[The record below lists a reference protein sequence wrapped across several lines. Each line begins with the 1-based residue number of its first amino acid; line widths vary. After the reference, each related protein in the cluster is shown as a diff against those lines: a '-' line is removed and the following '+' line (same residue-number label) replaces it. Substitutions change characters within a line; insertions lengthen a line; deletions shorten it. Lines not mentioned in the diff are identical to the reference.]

1 MVTKQSVVWFRRDLR
16 LADNP
21 AWAAGTATADRVTAL
36 YVLDPTLLASAG
48 PFRRVQLLA
57 HLHALDARLRRRGG
71 RLLVRRG
78 RPSEVVAQVTA
89 EAGASVVH
97 ANADVTPYGRRRD
110 LAVRE
115 GLESTFSTWWGN
127 LVHPPGGVRTAKGRT
142 SRVFTPFFGAWVQTA
157 LERWPEP
164 GEATIAGDP
173 GDGLPVCDTEPF
185 QPGGEEEAIS
195 RLVAFS
201 RRVDDY
207 AQDRDVPARDGTSAL
222 SADLRFGT
230 LAARTILATIGDST
244 HGRAAFI
251 RQLAW
256 RDWYAH
262 LLWEEPSLADAAL
275 RPDLNRIDWDN
286 DPHDIAAWQQGRT
299 GYPIV
304 DAGMRQLA
312 TTGWMHNRVRMIVAS
327 FLVKDLLVDWRIGE
341 RWFRRLLVDADIAQ
355 NAGNWQWVA
364 GTGPDAAP
372 YFRIFN
378 PVRQSQKFD
387 PTGAYIRQF
396 VPELATVPT
405 RWIHAPWMAPPLELA
420 SVGVALDDTYPYP
433 IVDHA
438 AARDRT
444 LAAYAAAAA
453 TIAARR

>member
-195 RLVAFS
+195 RLVEFS

-207 AQDRDVPARDGTSAL
+207 AQDRDVPAARRHVAL

-230 LAARTILATIGDST
+230 LSPRMVAAAVGDGDARPRRVRPPAGLAGLVRPPALASCRAARRGPST
-244 HGRAAFI
+244 GR
-251 RQLAW
+251 
-256 RDWYAH
+256 
-262 LLWEEPSLADAAL
+262 STS
-275 RPDLNRIDWDN
+275 IDWRN
-286 DPHDIAAWQQGRT
+286 DPPDIAAWKGGRT

-312 TTGWMHNRVRMIVAS
+312 TTGWMHNRLRMIVA
-327 FLVKDLLVDWRIGE
+327 LVPGQRP
-341 RWFRRLLVDADIAQ
+341 
-355 NAGNWQWVA
+355 AG
-364 GTGPDAAP
+364 
-372 YFRIFN
+372 R
-378 PVRQSQKFD
+378 
-387 PTGAYIRQF
+387 
-396 VPELATVPT
+396 
-405 RWIHAPWMAPPLELA
+405 
-420 SVGVALDDTYPYP
+420 
-433 IVDHA
+433 
-438 AARDRT
+438 
-444 LAAYAAAAA
+444 LAASASA
-453 TIAARR
+453 TSGTSSSTATWPRTWATGSGWPAPARTPRPTTGSSTR

>member
-1 MVTKQSVVWFRRDLR
+1 M
-16 LADNP
+16 
-21 AWAAGTATADRVTAL
+21 
-36 YVLDPTLLASAG
+36 
-48 PFRRVQLLA
+48 
-57 HLHALDARLRRRGG
+57 
-71 RLLVRRG
+71 
-78 RPSEVVAQVTA
+78 
-89 EAGASVVH
+89 
-97 ANADVTPYGRRRD
+97 
-110 LAVRE
+110 
-115 GLESTFSTWWGN
+115 
-127 LVHPPGGVRTAKGRT
+127 
-142 SRVFTPFFGAWVQTA
+142 QTA
-157 LERWPEP
+157 LEPWPEP

-185 QPGGEEEAIS
+185 QPGGEQEAIS

-207 AQDRDVPARDGTSAL
+207 AQDRDVPAHDGTSAL

-230 LAARTILATIGDST
+230 LAARERSWRLIGDST
-244 HGRAAFI
+244 PGRRHVHPPAGLAGLVRPPALGGAI
-251 RQLAW
+251 RW
-256 RDWYAH
+256 PTRPFD
-262 LLWEEPSLADAAL
+262 
-275 RPDLNRIDWDN
+275 PDLNRIDWDN

-405 RWIHAPWMAPPLELA
+405 RWIHAPWMAPP
-420 SVGVALDDTYPYP
+420 SSW
-433 IVDHA
+433 H
-438 AARDRT
+438 R
-444 LAAYAAAAA
+444 
-453 TIAARR
+453 